1 MLKGTAFK
9 AVSTLFLMAG
19 LGLCSCSDGTG
30 TRRPNGEEGDLV
42 FALSDSVE
50 VRIPGTKTDS
60 TWTLHNGTESIHLL
74 PSDTVDGCWMVPVFD
89 GTICMNGR
97 VGEWHD
103 VLRPGHYA
111 VPVEWQATPAPADMK
126 PHANTLSWR
135 LTFGSDDPW
144 FGDLTL
150 HQTSDGQAFGS
161 ISTATGDFR
170 FLHGQL
176 SDSAGLILQTFDGAH
191 LFRFS
196 ATSLPDGTL
205 LDGVFQ
211 SGNHYATSFTG
222 AYLAENAPP
231 LSEGK
236 EASWTGE
243 MAAYS
248 GLNLDG
254 TPVQWNADSAKGTH
268 ILSIMG
274 SWCPNCMDEH
284 RLLAQLMNRHP
295 DLTVHTLAFERG
307 LDRDGGVEKA
317 LNRLN
322 RYASQMEVD
331 QWDGRWTFVLAGP
344 ASKKAAA
351 DSLAFVDRVVSF
363 PTTVVIHENHQEPWI
378 HTGFN
383 GPATG
388 PAYEVEV
395 AKFNRAINAGP
406 TESR

>member
-1 MLKGTAFK
+1 MLKGTALQALNVFCL
-9 AVSTLFLMAG
+9 AAG
-19 LGLCSCSDGTG
+19 FGLYSCSVGPTEQRASGTAG
-30 TRRPNGEEGDLV
+30 VLV
-42 FALSDSVE
+42 FALSDSVD

-60 TWTLHNGTESIHLL
+60 TWTLNNGTESIHLQ
-74 PSDTVDGCWMVPVFD
+74 SSGAEDGCWTVPIFE
-89 GTICMNGR
+89 GTICMNGQ

-111 VPVEWQATPAPADMK
+111 VPVAWESTPGPADMK

-135 LTFGSDDPW
+135 LTFGVDDPW
-144 FGDLTL
+144 FGDLTV
-150 HQTSDGQAFGS
+150 HQTSDGQVFGS

-176 SDSAGLILQTFDGAH
+176 SDSAGLIMQTFDGAH

-196 ATSLPDGTL
+196 ATSMPDGTL
-205 LDGVFQ
+205 TDGVFL

-222 AYLAENAPP
+222 AVLLENDSP

-243 MAAYS
+243 MASYT
-248 GLNLDG
+248 GINLDG
-254 TPVQWNADSAKGTH
+254 SPTQWNAASATGTH

-284 RLLAQLMNRHP
+284 RLLVQLMNRHP
-295 DLTVHTLAFERG
+295 DLKVHTLAFERG
-307 LDRDGGVEKA
+307 LDKDDGVEKA

-322 RYASQMEVD
+322 RYASQMGAD
-331 QWDGRWTFVLAGP
+331 RWDDRWTFVLAGP

-363 PTTVVIHENHQEPWI
+363 PTTVVINENQQEPWI

-395 AKFNRAINAGP
+395 AKFNRAINAGL
-406 TESR
+406 TENR